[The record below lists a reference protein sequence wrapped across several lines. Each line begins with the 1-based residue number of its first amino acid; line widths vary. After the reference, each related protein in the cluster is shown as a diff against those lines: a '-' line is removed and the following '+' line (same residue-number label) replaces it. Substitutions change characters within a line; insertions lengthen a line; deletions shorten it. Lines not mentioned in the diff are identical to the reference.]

1 MDLQINVHFEVRFAQ
16 TYPDFTKRLVG
27 TYSSLSFQEVKVCMF
42 IKMSFSNRQI
52 QDELNLS
59 KSSLANLRS
68 SIRKKMA
75 LNRGQSLTNSILCF

>member
-1 MDLQINVHFEVRFAQ
+1 MFSSWELIFNTCPYSFLEV
-16 TYPDFTKRLVG
+16 V
-27 TYSSLSFQEVKVCMF
+27 SSEIISSAAAIILP
-42 IKMSFSNRQI
+42 
-52 QDELNLS
+52 ELNLS